1 MFLFTDKQMD
11 FKKKKGFT
19 LIELMVVI
27 AVVAILA
34 TLAYPSWINSVRK
47 ARRADAINS
56 LQDLRINQSQWRA
69 NHASYAT
76 TLAAVDYAGGASMEN
91 HYTIAFVGTPNATT
105 FLATATPGSGQSADS
120 CGTFAINQDGPNHTG
135 TYADAR
141 CWNR

>member
-1 MFLFTDKQMD
+1 MD
-11 FKKKKGFT
+11 FRKRKGFT
-19 LIELMVVI
+19 LLELMVVVAI
-27 AVVAILA
+27 VAILA

-47 ARRADAINS
+47 ARRGDAINS
-56 LQDLRINQSQWRA
+56 LQDLRTNQSQWRA

-76 TLAAVDYAGGASMEN
+76 SLNSVGYNGGTSMED

-105 FLATATPGSGQSADS
+105 FLATATPGTEQSNDS

-135 TYADAR
+135 SYADER